1 MWYTALDILESLSE
15 MEVWASHTQNKAA
28 PSSNEIQRPDMEM
41 EITKS
46 VALPE
51 YNL

>member
-28 PSSNEIQRPDMEM
+28 PSSYKIQRPDM